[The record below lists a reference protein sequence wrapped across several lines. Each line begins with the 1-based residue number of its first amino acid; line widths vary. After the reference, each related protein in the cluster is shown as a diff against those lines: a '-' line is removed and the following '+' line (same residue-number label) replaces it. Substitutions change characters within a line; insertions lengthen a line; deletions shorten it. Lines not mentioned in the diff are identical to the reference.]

1 MDVLETKDVVVQ
13 APVEINVSTEKK
25 KTDEELAEQAAKRKE
40 QGKRLQKQAQEK
52 RLEKLAQK
60 QEEWEYFSKFKEDN
74 SSLSPKEFETKLI
87 ENGFDDLEDFKSI
100 WVL

>member
-40 QGKRLQKQAQEK
+40 QGKRLQKQAQENE
-52 RLEKLAQK
+52 LEKLAQK

-74 SSLSPKEFETKLI
+74 SSLSPEEFEH
-87 ENGFDDLEDFKSI
+87 N
-100 WVL
+100 